1 MNESL
6 EYAKMFAQFP
16 FALRKFLREPLTL
29 ERAREIV
36 QERMARR
43 CENFLSVA
51 ERNVYGNPRSPYL
64 ALLKRAQCE
73 LGDLRALT
81 QAHGLEAALRELRA
95 AGVYIAF
102 EEFKGRKPLVRGDL
116 ELAVTPRD
124 FDNPFFARD
133 FSLPSGGSTGA
144 ASSVGIN
151 LANIA
156 AQAPAHTLA
165 LHAQEIWNVPA
176 IFWYGILPDFT
187 PSKLLQH
194 AYIQQMPEKWF
205 SHMGWRD
212 SKGWLKFAAAT
223 LYMLF
228 WMRLN
233 GVKVRVPRV
242 ARVNEAHLIA
252 QAMAELLQAHGRGL
266 LFAQISRSVRVA
278 LAAQELG
285 IDLTGATIRGGGEPI
300 TAAKVRVIE
309 QTGARY
315 VGNYATVETAGA
327 LATGCANPIDSSDLH
342 LLTDSFALITHPHA
356 VPDFGVTVPAFH
368 VTSLLPSAPKLML
381 NVQLDDY
388 GIVEERDCGCGL
400 ARCGMK
406 THLRQ
411 IRSYS
416 KLTGE
421 GVTLIGNDLIHIL
434 ETVLP
439 ERFGGTPQDY
449 QLLEQENAQ
458 GLTRLSLIISPRVK
472 IENESDVIAAVLNA
486 LRESSSIAAAAQQV
500 WKHAET
506 LEIKRTEPIWTGRG
520 KLLPLHLERSKK
532 NHFYTGASLQ

>member
-6 EYAKMFAQFP
+6 EYVKMFAQFP
-16 FALRKFLREPLTL
+16 FALRKFLREPLTP
-29 ERAREIV
+29 ERAHTIV
-36 QERMARR
+36 QQRIARR
-43 CENFLSVA
+43 CENFLSVV
-51 ERNVYGNPRSPYL
+51 ERNVYGNPRSPYR

-73 LGDLRALT
+73 WGDLRALIH
-81 QAHGLEAALRELRA
+81 ARGLEVALQELRA
-95 AGVYIAF
+95 AGVYVAF

-116 ELAVTPRD
+116 ELAVTQRD
-124 FDNPFFARD
+124 FDNPYYTRD

-151 LANIA
+151 LANIS
-156 AQAPAHTLA
+156 AQAPAFVLTLQAQA
-165 LHAQEIWNVPA
+165 LWNMPA

-205 SHMGWRD
+205 THLGWRD
-212 SKGWLKFAAAT
+212 SRGWLKHCAAT

-233 GVKVRVPRV
+233 GVNVQTPQV
-242 ARVNEAHLIA
+242 ARVNDAHVIA
-252 QAMAELLQAHGRGL
+252 QAMAELLQTHGRCL
-266 LFAQISRSVRVA
+266 LSAQISRSVRVA

-285 IDLTGATIRGGGEPI
+285 LDLTGATIKGGGEPI
-300 TAAKVRVIE
+300 TPAKVRAIE

-315 VGNYATVETAGA
+315 VGNYATVDTGGT
-327 LATGCANPIDSSDLH
+327 LASGCAKPTDSSDLH
-342 LLTDSFALITHPHA
+342 LLTDSFALITHPHT
-356 VPDFGVTVPAFH
+356 VQDFGVTVPAFH
-368 VTSLLPSAPKLML
+368 VTTLLPSAPKLML

-388 GIVEERDCGCGL
+388 GIVEERDCGCEL
-400 ARCGMK
+400 ARSGM
-406 THLRQ
+406 TRHLRQ

-449 QLLEQENAQ
+449 QLLEEENDK

-472 IENESDVIAAVLNA
+472 IENESNVIATVLNA
-486 LRESSSIAAAAQQV
+486 LRESSSMAAAAQQV

-506 LEIKRTEPIWTGRG
+506 LQVKRMEPIWTGRG
-520 KLLPLHLERSKK
+520 KLMPLHLASSKQ
-532 NHFYTGASLQ
+532 NHYHAGPTFQ